1 MSISFKSRFWRTI
14 LRATFKNKKL
24 SIAEL
29 RANGVKNSKM
39 LGEVS
44 KNITVEKINMEG
56 IQAEWLIPF
65 SSSTRS
71 E

>member
-1 MSISFKSRFWRTI
+1 MSISFKSRFWRTV

-39 LGEVS
+39 LGKV
-44 KNITVEKINMEG
+44 
-56 IQAEWLIPF
+56 
-65 SSSTRS
+65 
-71 E
+71 

>member
-29 RANGVKNSKM
+29 RANGVKNPSLQVPTLK
-39 LGEVS
+39 
-44 KNITVEKINMEG
+44 K
-56 IQAEWLIPF
+56 
-65 SSSTRS
+65 
-71 E
+71 